1 MRATDGL
8 SGKSHSVSLGPG
20 GAIIK
25 PPPLLPPAIDEASA
39 TGENPCVHQSSMGGR
54 PAANGGSAPTVDR
67 SADACPHKS
76 EWQAEV
82 AGLTA

>member
-54 PAANGGSAPTVDR
+54 PAANGGSAPTVVQMPD
-67 SADACPHKS
+67 
-76 EWQAEV
+76 
-82 AGLTA
+82 LTSRNGKRRLPG